1 MLAGQCKRRMEIWM
15 TSFGWNALAVG
26 LAAALGV
33 GFVAVSALG
42 RRRTRRRAEPAHGLG
57 SGRRR
62 IDVVAINESV
72 VGGSPE
78 REPAAINRNPDQP

>member
-1 MLAGQCKRRMEIWM
+1 METRM

-33 GFVAVSALG
+33 GFVALTAFG
-42 RRRTRRRAEPAHGLG
+42 RRRTRRRAARTHGLG

-78 REPAAINRNPDQP
+78 REPSAINRNPDQP